1 MDCSIC
7 FDAITKTTGCT
18 TLSCEHVFHFR
29 CIDEWF
35 TKQLLD
41 NLHQT
46 CPCCRSE
53 GAELDRCMYY
63 EGSEDEDDDESYNEE
78 EQEDEDSESLNDLAR
93 EIQQGLF
100 RLERQP
106 SGEWVIQ
113 NNQELAFDSFRA
125 LFNPLNQLD
134 EVDES
139 PVAHRFSL
147 YHWRSDV
154 GTITRPASNREVR
167 FLEDFVQRNRELARE
182 EAATKIQAFFR
193 GNQVRNTHG
202 AAVNLLRL
210 FQQAYEL

>member
-7 FDAITKTTGCT
+7 FDAITKETGST

-53 GAELDRCMYY
+53 GAELDRCMY
-63 EGSEDEDDDESYNEE
+63 EEVEEDDDYATEEDAESETASDANSILNEIPWE
-78 EQEDEDSESLNDLAR
+78 VSDL
-93 EIQQGLF
+93 LW
-100 RLERQP
+100 ERG
-106 SGEWVIQ
+106 GEGRWVVTSR
-113 NNQELAFDSFRA
+113 QELAYQSFRS
-125 LFNPLNQLD
+125 LFGEMNEL
-134 EVDES
+134 E
-139 PVAHRFSL
+139 
-147 YHWRSDV
+147 
-154 GTITRPASNREVR
+154 
-167 FLEDFVQRNRELARE
+167 LEDEQPEDPRIVAAR
-182 EAATKIQAFFR
+182 KIQAIFR